1 MMPLLRIATA
11 CLVVASL
18 FGGCDEATAPP
29 DRRTDGTNDETHT
42 TITARVFLPDGTTPA
57 VGAVVNLVPRDSV
70 RAAATGLVDARGFP
84 VVPKVKDGL
93 YAMTASS
100 GPLASWTDSVEVVA
114 GRLRLERDDTL
125 QKAGSIAGVVLL
137 QPQHDARTITVNV
150 LGTDIWANVGLDG
163 RFTLPELGA
172 GLLRLRF
179 QTTVDKYTPLFQ
191 TVRLKVSQDT
201 LLPDTLRLPYT
212 GIPVVLG
219 LRAANDSATG
229 DVVVRW
235 RAADHPRL
243 VDYVVYRDSASAIG
257 YSTIPYAATADTA
270 FRDTAAKSAT
280 RPMSWKYRVAAR
292 VAGDS
297 VPGAWHLIA
306 TATSIPPSLARLR
319 EIRWTSLGAPGGT
332 FQGFLGGRIAAAG
345 LEAGTDSVRIP
356 SWTTF
361 DGASWESRVKAFPAR
376 RMGQAIVRVAGFA
389 SGRLWTFARSD
400 IGDGIEVSSTAN
412 GRDWIDTTLADSL
425 WPGATNL
432 AVTGGGGRVALVA
445 PGARSA
451 LLVGDTTGSW
461 SRTSVAGRVLGLD
474 DSGIWSDAGT
484 GRVVRFDVPTGR
496 TVLSD
501 LGVWSEPDS
510 IRSLVPWKRVPLVL
524 AGTRL
529 WAREGVSWTLRE
541 AKSLNAI
548 VGENDQLLGRESSGT
563 LWWGRP

>member
-1 MMPLLRIATA
+1 MNRPRHLISSLAIAGLLAA
-11 CLVVASL
+11 
-18 FGGCDEATAPP
+18 CDETTAPP
-29 DRRTDGTNDETHT
+29 DRTSGTNDETHT

-70 RAAATGLVDARGFP
+70 RAAATGLVDAQGLP
-84 VVPKVKDGL
+84 VVPLVRDGL

-100 GPLASWTDSVEVVA
+100 GPLAVWTDSVEVLG
-114 GRLRLERDDTL
+114 GRLLRDRDDTL
-125 QKAGSIAGVVLL
+125 RKAGSIAGVVLL
-137 QPQHDARTITVNV
+137 QPQHDPRTITVNV

-179 QTTVDKYTPLFQ
+179 QTTVTEYTPLFG

-219 LRAANDSATG
+219 LKAVNDTATG
-229 DVVVRW
+229 DLLVSW
-235 RAADHPRL
+235 RRADHPRL

-257 YSTIPYAATADTA
+257 YSTAPYAATADTV
-270 FRDTAAKSAT
+270 FRDTAAKSSA
-280 RPMSWKYRVAAR
+280 RPQTWKYRVSAR
-292 VAGDS
+292 VAGES

-306 TATSIPPSLARLR
+306 TATSVPPSLARLR

-332 FQGFLGGRIAAAG
+332 LQGFLEGRLAAAG
-345 LEAGTDSVRIP
+345 LEVGTDSVRIP
-356 SWTTF
+356 SWTSL
-361 DGASWESRVKAFPAR
+361 DGAVWESRVKAFPAR

-389 SGRLWTFARSD
+389 AGRLWTFARSD
-400 IGDGIEVSSTAN
+400 IGDGIEVSSTSN
-412 GRDWIDTTLADSL
+412 GRDWITASLPDSL
-425 WPGATNL
+425 WPGSTNL
-432 AVTGGGGRVALVA
+432 AVTGGGGKVALVA

-451 LLVGDTTGSW
+451 LLVGDSTGSW

-484 GRVVRFDVPTGR
+484 GRVVRFDLSTGR

-510 IRSLVPWKRVPLVL
+510 IRALVPWKRAPLVL

-529 WAREGVSWTLRE
+529 WAREGATWTLRD

-548 VGENDQLLGRESSGT
+548 VGENDQILGRESSGT
-563 LWWGRP
+563 LWVGRP